1 MLIPG
6 ASAEPSSSPHTRG
19 STLLPGSSRHSYFPD
34 ALMSTEHHTKGGAE
48 RVLFVL
54 ATLGRMG
61 RSVSINDLMLET
73 GLAKSTLYRQ
83 LALLKR
89 WGFIIDNNNEFL
101 PGPMCVSLAWGFE
114 QSYHLRQEARAELE
128 QLSSI
133 SNESAGLLVAVNRQV
148 VCLEMIETRQPLR
161 CSFVK
166 GRSLPLTRGASAKAL
181 LAFMAKDRQATVL
194 SELQDD
200 EILDADARQALETE
214 LGLIHARGYACTDS
228 EVDDGVWGVSAP
240 IFQHHRRSIAVVT
253 LMAPNTRIENRA
265 TSLIDMTVRVASR
278 ISSRLQSL

>member
-1 MLIPG
+1 MQ
-6 ASAEPSSSPHTRG
+6 
-19 STLLPGSSRHSYFPD
+19 
-34 ALMSTEHHTKGGAE
+34 TEHHTKGGAE

-54 ATLGRMG
+54 ATLGRIG
-61 RSVSINDLMLET
+61 RSVSINDLMLAT

-114 QSYHLRQEARAELE
+114 QSYHLRQAARAELE
-128 QLSSI
+128 QLSSL

-148 VCLEMIETRQPLR
+148 VCLEMIESRQPLR

-166 GRSLPLTRGASAKAL
+166 GRSLPLFKGASAKAL
-181 LAFMAKDRQATVL
+181 LAFMAQDQQAAVL
-194 SELQDD
+194 SDLQNDD
-200 EILDADARQALETE
+200 ILDGDTRQTLETE
-214 LGLIHARGYACTDS
+214 LGLIHAQGYACTDS

-240 IFQHHRRSIAVVT
+240 IFQHPRRSIAVVT